1 MKKFS
6 IITLA
11 LATLAL
17 VGCDKYLDT
26 KPTSSTADATI
37 FESTEN
43 AALAVNGL
51 NRLMYCQYNYW
62 GQGFNGEGTVRL
74 YMGEYPG
81 DKLMSCTQTGWKLE
95 ASGDAWVNNQDDINE
110 YAWYYYYMVISN
122 ANSII
127 AQIDGAE
134 GPEADRKFIKAQAL
148 CYRAYCYSNLVQ
160 LFGRRWSDNNGDTP
174 SCVLRVIAG
183 GEDNLDR
190 AKTKD
195 VYAQIYQD
203 LDDAIQLFTESGK
216 ANQRG
221 ADVHWMD
228 LDVAYAIYAR
238 VALTREDWQ
247 KALDMAKLAR
257 KNYPLMSV
265 ADYNKGF
272 CNPTSESIW
281 SLYNVDD
288 ETIYYYSF
296 FAYIGYNSN
305 AGNVRSRPKLISKHL
320 FDQINAAD
328 IRRGLFLDPAGMGT
342 DVWDPATNLALAQ
355 GTSNALSAAGRAQAS
370 ANGRKGI
377 ASNASVAAYMQFKF
391 ACNTAPGVGHL
402 TLFRSS
408 EMLLIEAE
416 ANYRLNKPADAQA
429 ALVEL
434 NATSGRYP
442 GYTCTLTG
450 DALMNEI
457 KLYRGIELWG
467 EGFTWF
473 DLKRWS
479 DGMSRKDYTGG
490 GNWLTDFAV
499 DVPPTKHNW
508 TWIIPKQ
515 ETDTNKGILSTS
527 NED

>member
-6 IITLA
+6 IITLV

-43 AALAVNGL
+43 AELAVNGL

-81 DKLMSCTQTGWKLE
+81 DKLMSCGQTGWYLE
-95 ASGDAWVNNQDDINE
+95 ASGEAWVNNRDDINE

-122 ANSII
+122 ANTII
-127 AQIDGAE
+127 AQIDGATGTE
-134 GPEADRKFIKAQAL
+134 SDRKFIKAQAL
-148 CYRAYCYSNLVQ
+148 CYRAYAYSNLVQ
-160 LFGRRWSDNNGDTP
+160 LFGRRWSDDNGNHP
-174 SCVLRVIAG
+174 SCILRTVAG
-183 GEDNLDR
+183 GPDDQDR
-190 AKTKD
+190 ASVKD

-221 ADVHWMD
+221 AANTHKMD

-238 VALTREDWQ
+238 AALTREDWQ

-257 KNYPLMSV
+257 ANYPLMSV
-265 ADYNKGF
+265 AEYNKGF
-272 CNPTSESIW
+272 CNPNSETIW

-305 AGNVRSRPKLISKHL
+305 AGNVRQRPKLISKHL

-328 IRRGLFLDPAGMGT
+328 IRRGLWLDPAGYEAAM
-342 DVWDPATNLALAQ
+342 DPETNLALAQ
-355 GTSNALSAAGRAQAS
+355 GTSNALSAYGRTYAS
-370 ANGRKGI
+370 ANGRMGI
-377 ASNASVAAYMQFKF
+377 ASNAYVAGYMQFKF

-416 ANYRLNKPADAQA
+416 ANYRLNKPTDAQA
-429 ALVEL
+429 ALVAL

-442 GYTCTLTG
+442 GYTCTKTG
-450 DALMNEI
+450 EALMNEI

-473 DLKRWS
+473 DIKRWR
-479 DGMSRKDYTGG
+479 DGISRKTYEGG
-490 GNWLTDFAV
+490 GNWLTSFAV
-499 DVPPTKHNW
+499 DVPFTMNHW

-515 ETDTNKGILSTS
+515 ETDNNKGITTTS
-527 NED
+527 ND